1 MIFMSRFSRM
11 KELVEPKTTGY
22 VVAGITCRCS
32 SDRSVPTLI
41 NGELFCKYC
50 GYPFKFTVVNK
61 RIYGS
66 LDVLEGSVA
75 SDEGYKVIR
84 DQNDNLK
91 IELEKADSQI
101 KEQEK
106 TIMKLEQSLHDVA
119 LERDSYLQKCSEL
132 ENAISE
138 RESRLKDTEEG
149 YRAEIEKMKGEL
161 ESSRSDVDAY
171 RRQVESLEC
180 RTSDLDQ
187 LVKDLKDTNNHSR
200 MELQRNT
207 SLDVRDVISSV
218 MKYAAAVNNKLIDD
232 QNLDSIRMFVDA
244 RTEGLFMDLGKEG
257 IKVTRHKRGEE
268 LGDGR
273 MEIVEKP
280 TNSPE
285 QDMKV
290 AKSNSYGVVF
300 RDELFPMIPESVS
313 VFRFV
318 QSDE

>member
-1 MIFMSRFSRM
+1 M
-11 KELVEPKTTGY
+11 
-22 VVAGITCRCS
+22 
-32 SDRSVPTLI
+32 
-41 NGELFCKYC
+41 ELFCKYC

-61 RIYGS
+61 KIYGS

-84 DQNDNLK
+84 NQNDNLK
-91 IELEKADSQI
+91 YELEKADSKI
-101 KEQEK
+101 KEQERR
-106 TIMKLEQSLHDVA
+106 IMELEQSLQNFTM
-119 LERDSYLQKCSEL
+119 EKDSYCQKCSEL
-132 ENAISE
+132 ENAVSE
-138 RESRLKDTEEG
+138 REHRLQDIENG
-149 YRAEIEKMKGEL
+149 YKAEIERMKGEL
-161 ESSRSDVDAY
+161 DASRSDVDTY
-171 RRQVESLEC
+171 RKQVESLEC

-187 LVKDLKDTNNHSR
+187 LVRDLKDTNKHSK

-207 SLDVRDVISSV
+207 SLDVRDVVWSV

-232 QNLDSIRMFVDA
+232 QDLDSIRMFVDA

-257 IKVTRHKRGEE
+257 IRVTRHNRGDE
-268 LGDGR
+268 LGGGR

-290 AKSNSYGVVF
+290 ARSNSYGAVF